1 MNRLVYP
8 VVAIAAA
15 ILWPSLAAADCKVP
29 GGQYT
34 EAELAE
40 LVACIRRDG
49 RSEDDA
55 RNEMNARL
63 MDLYKLV
70 DGADEKRLDD
80 SQRAWIAA
88 AETACPD
95 QTSDGSI
102 TVEALACRTAR
113 YDQRSAVFDEIIAGC
128 KAGTCPVDKL

>member
-8 VVAIAAA
+8 VIAIAA
-15 ILWPSLAAADCKVP
+15 LWPSLALADCKVP
-29 GGQYT
+29 GSDFS
-34 EAELAE
+34 EAEMAE
-40 LVACIRRDG
+40 LIACIRKDG

-63 MDLYKLV
+63 MELYKLV

-80 SQRAWIAA
+80 SQRAWISA

-95 QTSDGSI
+95 QTTDGSI
-102 TVEALACRTAR
+102 TIEAFACRAAR
-113 YDQRSAVFDEIIAGC
+113 FTQRSAVFDEVIAGC
-128 KAGTCPVDKL
+128 QAGACPVDKL